1 MSGFSTKTVDQNPK
15 TAYNQYMD
23 SKEHFAIWSIISA
36 KLERYFMSHTLLS
49 AFNPKTS
56 RYALTLR
63 DLDKNKGWKEVN
75 GFYFD
80 PSDAEPKPFVVQG
93 VFETEK
99 EGQEAKAA
107 LKMYYGY
114 HTKSIR
120 EDVCTKRKY

>member
-1 MSGFSTKTVDQNPK
+1 
-15 TAYNQYMD
+15 MD
-23 SKEHFAIWSIISA
+23 SKKHFAIWSIKSA
-36 KLERYFMSHTLLS
+36 KLERYFMLTLLS
-49 AFNPKTS
+49 AYNHKTS

-80 PSDAEPKPFVVQG
+80 PADAEPKPFVVQG

-99 EGQEAKAA
+99 EGQKAKSA
-107 LKMYYGY
+107 LEMYYDY

-120 EDVCTKRKY
+120 DKVCTQPKY